1 MLGVST
7 APKAGMGRAPS
18 PGVSGERVGVRV
30 QRSAARVELA
40 PLLNLTFSSR
50 AEKGRAVPSAKKP
63 RAWTANRR
71 ASPLVAAR
79 GSCPARLYFCSSAAG
94 GMRPVFL
101 IVAKAPGDERYWIS
115 NLAAAGSFALEATPA
130 ANTVTF

>member
-1 MLGVST
+1 MLGCRPPRKPVW
-7 APKAGMGRAPS
+7 GRASS
-18 PGVSGERVGVRV
+18 PGVSGRGV
-30 QRSAARVELA
+30 QRLAARVELA
-40 PLLNLTFSSR
+40 PPLNLTFSPR
-50 AEKGRAVPSAKKP
+50 ATAYGEKGRAVPSAKKP

-115 NLAAAGSFALEATPA
+115 NLAAAGSFAPEATPA